1 MTSRVIRRPP
11 RSDSSVEAPPRQ
23 PLQGWHGEVDRLF
36 EGFFPAA
43 FGGSSQTAFGRA
55 LHELDSWLCRPLQGF
70 DEPVP
75 SVDIRELADCYQI
88 TTELPGLEAQDVD
101 VTVKDGVLMIHG
113 EKTVERSEDAESVQ
127 ISERGFGTFERSF
140 RLPEDA
146 DAKGIGAEFAKGI
159 LIVTVPKQEKAAG
172 RDRKIAVKPH

>member
-1 MTSRVIRRPP
+1 MTGRVIRRPP
-11 RSDSSVEAPPRQ
+11 RSDSPAESTPSH

-43 FGGSSQTAFGRA
+43 LGGSSQTAFGRA

-70 DEPVP
+70 DQPVP

-88 TTELPGLEAQDVD
+88 TTELPGLDAQDVD

-113 EKTVERSEDAESVQ
+113 EKTVERGID
-127 ISERGFGTFERSF
+127 RFERLF

-146 DAKGIGAEFAKGI
+146 DAEGIGAEFATGI
-159 LIVTVPKQEKAAG
+159 LTITVPKHEKDAV